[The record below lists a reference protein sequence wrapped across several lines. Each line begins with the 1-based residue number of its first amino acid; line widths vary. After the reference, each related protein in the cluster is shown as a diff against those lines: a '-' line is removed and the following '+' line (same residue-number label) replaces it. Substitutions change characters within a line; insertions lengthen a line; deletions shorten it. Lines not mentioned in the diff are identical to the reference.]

1 MQVRRQTLAK
11 VLLGVFVF
19 NLIFMGTGAYFA
31 YQQSPERPERV
42 VGPQGETLATNEDI
56 VRGKA
61 VFQRNG
67 LMNLGSVLGNGAY
80 FGADY
85 TADAQDRLVTNMRRY
100 VARERYGTAYAE
112 LAQSRRAAVDSVVKR
127 QLRTGDFGE
136 TVRLTAAEAYA
147 YEQVRE
153 SYVDRYYDGAAEH
166 GVPAKFV
173 ESRADAR
180 RFADFAVWTALF
192 SSIDRPNSDVSW
204 TNEWPYNP
212 GAGNTPPVSA
222 MTWSVVAMVLLVGG
236 GGAGIWLYK
245 SVELPEPAVDGVDV
259 PRPSDVELFP
269 SQFAA
274 VRFVPVAAVLF
285 LGQTLL
291 GGLMAHYYI
300 ERQGFYGIAKALGVD
315 AMQMMPFSIAKAWHI
330 DLAVLWIATMWLGIG
345 LFLPPLLTGTEPDN
359 QKTYVHVLL
368 SALFVVVVGGLLG
381 IWLGAQ
387 GYIDGALWWILG
399 NEGLEYLEVGRLWQF
414 GLLVGFG
421 LWTALVARGFEPLL
435 RQESRYGLAHLILYA
450 GGSIGLL
457 FSASMLYT
465 PKTTMVVTEFWRW
478 WVVHMWVEGA
488 FEFFVVAIISVT
500 LVSMNLLTRRSAEK
514 AVMFE
519 ALFVMGAGVIGV
531 SHHYWWIGLPEYWV
545 PIGTVFSTLEFI
557 PLVFILYEALNEYR
571 VMSAADDGFPYTLPF
586 MFIVASGVWNFV
598 GAGVLGFFINLPLVN
613 YYEHGTFLTVAHAH
627 AAMFGAFGFLAL
639 GMATYILRFTTKPGE
654 WTETNLRR
662 AFWLWNV
669 GLAWMVLVGDVPVGF
684 LQLET
689 VFTQGYD
696 AGRSLAFYD
705 RSIVQ
710 LLFWA
715 RLPGDILIILGSGV
729 FCYDVLKKRFVRREE
744 TTPSSG
750 GTIISRR
757 IFGEEAE
764 TGVDVGDD

>member
-1 MQVRRQTLAK
+1 MKVRKETLAK
-11 VLLGVFVF
+11 ALLAIFVF
-19 NLIFMGTGAYFA
+19 NLVFMGTGAYFA
-31 YQQSPERPERV
+31 YQQSPERPDQI
-42 VGPQGETLATNEDI
+42 VGAQGDTLATNEDI
-56 VRGKA
+56 VQGKA
-61 VFQRNG
+61 AFQQNG
-67 LMNLGSVLGNGAY
+67 LMNLGSILGNGAY

-85 TADAQDRLVTNMRRY
+85 TADAQERLVTNMRRY

-112 LAQSRRAAVDSVVKR
+112 LTQSKQAAVNSTVKR
-127 QLRTGDFGE
+127 QLQNGEFGKAVQLTGAE
-136 TVRLTAAEAYA
+136 TYA
-147 YEQVRE
+147 YKQVRQ
-153 SYVDRYYDGAAEH
+153 SYIERYYGGAPEH
-166 GVPAKFV
+166 GIPAEFV
-173 ESRADAR
+173 QSKTDAK
-180 RFADFAVWTALF
+180 RFADFALWTALF
-192 SSIDRPNSDVSW
+192 SSIDRPNSDISW

-212 GAGNTPPVSA
+212 GAGNSPPVSSLV
-222 MTWSVVAMVLLVGG
+222 WSVVSMVLLVGG
-236 GGAGIWLYK
+236 GGLGIWLYK
-245 SVELPEPAVDGVDV
+245 SVELPEPEIDGVDV
-259 PRPSDVELFP
+259 PHPKEIELFP

-285 LGQTLL
+285 VVQTLL

-300 ERQGFYGIAKALGVD
+300 ERQGFYGIAKALGFD
-315 AMQMMPFSIAKAWHI
+315 AVQMFPFSIAKAWHI
-330 DLAVLWIATMWLGIG
+330 DLAILWIATLWLGIG

-359 QKTYVHVLL
+359 QKSYVHVLL
-368 SALFVVVVGGLLG
+368 GALFVVVVGGLLG

-399 NEGLEYLEVGRLWQF
+399 NEGLEYLEVGRLWQI
-414 GLLVGFG
+414 GLLAGFG
-421 LWTALVARGFEPLL
+421 LWTALVARGFKPML
-435 RQESRYGLAHLILYA
+435 REESRYGLAHLILYA

-465 PKTTMVVTEFWRW
+465 PKTSMVVTEFWRW

-488 FEFFVVAIISVT
+488 FEFFIVVIISVT
-500 LVSMNLLTRRSAEK
+500 LVSMNLLKRRSAEK
-514 AVMFE
+514 AVIFE

-571 VMSAADDGFPYTLPF
+571 VMSTADESFPYTLPF
-586 MFIVASGVWNFV
+586 MFIIASGVWNFV

-613 YYEHGTFLTVAHAH
+613 YYEHGTFLTVGHAH

-639 GMATYILRFTTKPGE
+639 GMATYILRFTTKPGQ

-662 AFWLWNV
+662 SFWLLNI
-669 GLAWMVLVGDVPVGF
+669 GLAWMVIIGDIPIGF

-696 AGRSLAFYD
+696 AARSLAFYNQ
-705 RSIVQ
+705 SIVQ
-710 LLFWA
+710 NLFWA
-715 RLPGDILIILGSGV
+715 RLPGDILIILGSGI

-744 TTPSSG
+744 TDTSSD

-757 IFGEEAE
+757 IFGEDEDQ
-764 TGVDVGDD
+764 GVDLNDD